1 MTALKAVTA
10 STGARRRMV
19 SVAALAA
26 GAALMLSG
34 CSAGQISQT
43 ATQVAAVNGNHADID
58 QISLRNVH
66 IVFPAAGTEYTN
78 AKGGKAIIALSVI
91 NNGET
96 VTEELTSISTDL
108 GTVKITPPAGDPTFR
123 IAPQQTI
130 VAATAPTAGTTAK
143 SDEHGAT
150 PSGTAEPTTTA
161 APTSSATPTTSA
173 APTTTAAPT
182 TKAAPAG
189 DKTAVN
195 PEQKPGL
202 IEITGLT
209 KDITPG
215 LTYPVTFNFKQNGT
229 VTVQVPVDAG
239 VMTERHEGQTAAT
252 EGEHKGGH

>member
-26 GAALMLSG
+26 GAALVLSG
-34 CSAGQISQT
+34 CGAGQISQT

-58 QISLRNVH
+58 RISLRNVH
-66 IVFPAAGTEYTN
+66 IVFPAAGSEYTN

-96 VTEELTSISTDL
+96 VTDELTSITTDL
-108 GTVKITPPAGDPTFR
+108 GSVKITPPAGDPAFR
-123 IAPQQTI
+123 IEPQQTV
-130 VAATAPTAGTTAK
+130 VAATSAAAAQGTAAK
-143 SDEHGAT
+143 DEHGAT
-150 PSGTAEPTTTA
+150 PSTTA
-161 APTSSATPTTSA
+161 APSTSA
-173 APTTTAAPT
+173 KPDEHGAG
-182 TKAAPAG
+182 PAS
-189 DKTAVN
+189 DKTTVN
-195 PEQKPGL
+195 PEKKPGL

-209 KDITPG
+209 RDITPG

-239 VMTERHEGQTAAT
+239 TLADRHEGQAATT

>member
-19 SVAALAA
+19 SVAVLAA
-26 GAALMLSG
+26 GAALVLSG

-58 QISLRNVH
+58 RISLRNVH
-66 IVFPAAGTEYTN
+66 IVFPATGTDYTN
-78 AKGGKAIIALSVI
+78 DKGGKAIVALSVV

-96 VTEELTSISTDL
+96 VTDELTSITTDL
-108 GTVKITPPAGDPTFR
+108 GTVKITPPAGASAFR

-130 VAATAPTAGTTAK
+130 VAATSPTTATAAK

-150 PSGTAEPTTTA
+150 PS
-161 APTSSATPTTSA
+161 SSAAPTTSA
-173 APTTTAAPT
+173 APGSHGAG
-182 TKAAPAG
+182 PAD
-189 DKTAVN
+189 DKTAVD
-195 PEQKPGL
+195 PEKKPGL

-209 KDITPG
+209 KDIIPG

-239 VMTERHEGQTAAT
+239 AVTERHEGQTAAT

>member
-19 SVAALAA
+19 SVAVLAA
-26 GAALMLSG
+26 GAALVLSG

-58 QISLRNVH
+58 RISLRNVH
-66 IVFPAAGTEYTN
+66 IVFPATGTDYTN
-78 AKGGKAIIALSVI
+78 TKGGKAIIALSVV

-96 VTEELTSISTDL
+96 VTDELTSITTDL
-108 GTVKITPPAGDPTFR
+108 GTVKVTPPAGASAFK
-123 IAPQQTI
+123 IAPQQT
-130 VAATAPTAGTTAK
+130 VVAAATATAAK

-150 PSGTAEPTTTA
+150 PSGTAA
-161 APTSSATPTTSA
+161 PTTSA
-173 APTTTAAPT
+173 APDSHG
-182 TKAAPAG
+182 APAG
-189 DKTAVN
+189 DKATVD
-195 PEQKPGL
+195 PEKKPGL

-209 KDITPG
+209 KDIIPG

-239 VMTERHEGQTAAT
+239 AATERHEGQTAAT

>member
-26 GAALMLSG
+26 GAALVLSG
-34 CSAGQISQT
+34 CSSGQVAQT

-58 QISLRNVH
+58 RISLRNVH
-66 IVFPAAGTEYTN
+66 IVFPAIGTDYTN
-78 AKGGKAIIALSVI
+78 AKGGKAIIALSVV

-96 VTEELTSISTDL
+96 VTDELTSITTDL
-108 GTVKITPPAGDPTFR
+108 GTVKITPPAGASAFQ
-123 IAPQQTI
+123 IAPQQTV
-130 VAATAPTAGTTAK
+130 VAATSPGAATAAK

-150 PSGTAEPTTTA
+150 PS
-161 APTSSATPTTSA
+161 SSA
-173 APTTTAAPT
+173 APGTASQKNT
-182 TKAAPAG
+182 V
-189 DKTAVN
+189 D
-195 PEQKPGL
+195 PEKKPGL

-239 VMTERHEGQTAAT
+239 AETDRHEGQAAAT

>member
-26 GAALMLSG
+26 GAALVLSG
-34 CSAGQISQT
+34 CGAGQVAQT

-58 QISLRNVH
+58 RISLRNVH
-66 IVFPAAGTEYTN
+66 IVFPAAGTDYTN

-96 VTEELTSISTDL
+96 VTDELTSIATDL
-108 GTVKITPPAGDPTFR
+108 GTVKITPPAGSSAFQ
-123 IAPQQTI
+123 IAPQQTV
-130 VAATAPTAGTTAK
+130 VAATAPTTGTAAK

-150 PSGTAEPTTTA
+150 PSGTAA
-161 APTSSATPTTSA
+161 PTTSGSHG
-173 APTTTAAPT
+173 
-182 TKAAPAG
+182 APAG
-189 DKTAVN
+189 EKATVD
-195 PEQKPGL
+195 PEKKPGL

-239 VMTERHEGQTAAT
+239 AETDRHEGQTAAT

>member
-26 GAALMLSG
+26 GAALVLSG
-34 CSAGQISQT
+34 CSSGQVAQT

-58 QISLRNVH
+58 RISLRNVH
-66 IVFPAAGTEYTN
+66 IVFPATGTDYTN
-78 AKGGKAIIALSVI
+78 AKGGKAIIALSVV

-96 VTEELTSISTDL
+96 VTDELTSITTDL
-108 GTVKITPPAGDPTFR
+108 GTVKITPPSGASAFQ
-123 IAPQQTI
+123 IAPQQTV
-130 VAATAPTAGTTAK
+130 VAATSPGAATAAK

-150 PSGTAEPTTTA
+150 PS
-161 APTSSATPTTSA
+161 SSA
-173 APTTTAAPT
+173 APGAASQKTTV
-182 TKAAPAG
+182 
-189 DKTAVN
+189 D
-195 PEQKPGL
+195 PEKKPGL
-202 IEITGLT
+202 IEVTGLT

-239 VMTERHEGQTAAT
+239 AETDRHEGQAAAT

>member
-26 GAALMLSG
+26 GAALVLSG
-34 CSAGQISQT
+34 CGAGQVSQT

-58 QISLRNVH
+58 RISLRNVH
-66 IVFPAAGTEYTN
+66 IVYPAGGTEYTN
-78 AKGGKAIIALSVI
+78 AKGGKAIIALSVV

-96 VTEELTSISTDL
+96 VTDELTSISTDL
-108 GTVKITPPAGDPTFR
+108 GTVKITPPAGDPAFR
-123 IAPQQTI
+123 IAPQQTV
-130 VAATAPTAGTTAK
+130 VAATSATDVTAAK
-143 SDEHGAT
+143 SDQHGAT
-150 PSGTAEPTTTA
+150 PSGTA
-161 APTSSATPTTSA
+161 TPTTSA
-173 APTTTAAPT
+173 AP
-182 TKAAPAG
+182 AG
-189 DKTAVN
+189 DKTTVN

-239 VMTERHEGQTAAT
+239 AVTERHEGQTAAT
-252 EGEHKGGH
+252 ESEHKGGH

>member
-1 MTALKAVTA
+1 MTA

-26 GAALMLSG
+26 GAALVLSG
-34 CSAGQISQT
+34 CGAGQIAQT

-58 QISLRNVH
+58 RISLRNVH
-66 IVFPAAGTEYTN
+66 IVFPATGTDYTN

-96 VTEELTSISTDL
+96 VTDELTSIATDL
-108 GTVKITPPAGDPTFR
+108 GTVKITPPAGASAFQ
-123 IAPQQTI
+123 IAPQQTV
-130 VAATAPTAGTTAK
+130 VAAAAPTTGTAAK

-150 PSGTAEPTTTA
+150 PSGTAA
-161 APTSSATPTTSA
+161 PTTSGSHGTGQA
-173 APTTTAAPT
+173 SD
-182 TKAAPAG
+182 KASA
-189 DKTAVN
+189 N

-215 LTYPVTFNFKQNGT
+215 LTYPITFNFKQNGT

-239 VMTERHEGQTAAT
+239 AATERHEGQTAAT

>member
-1 MTALKAVTA
+1 MEGQPVTALKAVTA
-10 STGARRRMV
+10 SSGARRRMV

-26 GAALMLSG
+26 GAALVLSG
-34 CSAGQISQT
+34 CSAGQIAQT

-58 QISLRNVH
+58 RIALRNVH
-66 IVFPAAGTEYTN
+66 IVFPVAGSEYTN
-78 AKGGKAIIALSVI
+78 TKGGKAIIALSVI

-96 VTEELTSISTDL
+96 VTDELTSISTDL
-108 GTVKITPPAGDPTFR
+108 GTVKITPPSGDPAFQ
-123 IAPQQTI
+123 IAPQQTV
-130 VAATAPTAGTTAK
+130 VAATTAAAAQGTAAK

-150 PSGTAEPTTTA
+150 PSST
-161 APTSSATPTTSA
+161 ATPTTSA
-173 APTTTAAPT
+173 KPDEHGAG
-182 TKAAPAG
+182 PAG
-189 DKTAVN
+189 DKTTVD
-195 PEQKPGL
+195 PEKKPGL

-239 VMTERHEGQTAAT
+239 ALAERHEDGNAAAP

>member
-1 MTALKAVTA
+1 MTA

-26 GAALMLSG
+26 GAALVLSG
-34 CSAGQISQT
+34 CGAGQISQT

-58 QISLRNVH
+58 RISLRNVH
-66 IVFPAAGTEYTN
+66 IVFPAAGSEYTN
-78 AKGGKAIIALSVI
+78 TKGGKAIIALSII

-96 VTEELTSISTDL
+96 VTDELTSINTDL
-108 GTVKITPPAGDPTFR
+108 GTVKITPPAGDPAFR
-123 IAPQQTI
+123 IAPQQTV
-130 VAATAPTAGTTAK
+130 VAASSAPGAAAK

-150 PSGTAEPTTTA
+150 PSTTA
-161 APTSSATPTTSA
+161 TPSATATPS
-173 APTTTAAPT
+173 TTA
-182 TKAAPAG
+182 KADQHGAGPAG
-189 DKTAVN
+189 DKATADA
-195 PEQKPGL
+195 EKKPGL

-209 KDITPG
+209 RDITPG

-239 VMTERHEGQTAAT
+239 PLAERHEGQAAAT

>member
-26 GAALMLSG
+26 GAALVLSG
-34 CSAGQISQT
+34 CSAGQVAQT

-58 QISLRNVH
+58 RISLRNVH
-66 IVFPAAGTEYTN
+66 IVFPATGTDYTN
-78 AKGGKAIIALSVI
+78 TKGGKAIIALSVV

-96 VTEELTSISTDL
+96 VADELTSITTDL
-108 GTVKITPPAGDPTFR
+108 GTVKLTPPAGASAFQ
-123 IAPQQTI
+123 IAPQQTV
-130 VAATAPTAGTTAK
+130 VAATAPTTGTAAK

-150 PSGTAEPTTTA
+150 PSGSA
-161 APTSSATPTTSA
+161 APSTSA
-173 APTTTAAPT
+173 APDSHG
-182 TKAAPAG
+182 AG
-189 DKTAVN
+189 DKTTVD
-195 PEQKPGL
+195 PEKKPGL

-209 KDITPG
+209 KDIIPG

-239 VMTERHEGQTAAT
+239 AVTERHEGQTAAT

>member
-26 GAALMLSG
+26 GAALVLSG
-34 CSAGQISQT
+34 CGAGQVSQT

-58 QISLRNVH
+58 RISLRNVH
-66 IVFPAAGTEYTN
+66 IVFPASGTEYTN
-78 AKGGKAIIALSVI
+78 AKGGKAIIALSVV

-96 VTEELTSISTDL
+96 VADELTSIATDL
-108 GTVKITPPAGDPTFR
+108 GTVKITPPAGAPAFR
-123 IAPQQTI
+123 IAPQQTV
-130 VAATAPTAGTTAK
+130 VAATSPAAVTAAK
-143 SDEHGAT
+143 SDERGAT
-150 PSGTAEPTTTA
+150 PSGTAA
-161 APTSSATPTTSA
+161 ATTSA
-173 APTTTAAPT
+173 APSGD
-182 TKAAPAG
+182 KAAVDAE
-189 DKTAVN
+189 KR
-195 PEQKPGL
+195 PGL

-239 VMTERHEGQTAAT
+239 AVTERHEGQTAAT
-252 EGEHKGGH
+252 KGGH

>member
-26 GAALMLSG
+26 GAALVLSG
-34 CSAGQISQT
+34 CGAGQISQT

-58 QISLRNVH
+58 RISLRNVH
-66 IVFPAAGTEYTN
+66 IVFPAAGSEYTN

-96 VTEELTSISTDL
+96 VTDELTSITTDL
-108 GTVKITPPAGDPTFR
+108 GPVKITAPAGDPAFQ
-123 IAPQQTI
+123 IAPQQTV
-130 VAATAPTAGTTAK
+130 VAAPSAAAQGAAAK
-143 SDEHGAT
+143 SDEHGAA
-150 PSGTAEPTTTA
+150 PSTTA
-161 APTSSATPTTSA
+161 KPDEHGAG
-173 APTTTAAPT
+173 
-182 TKAAPAG
+182 PAS
-189 DKTAVN
+189 DKTTVN
-195 PEQKPGL
+195 PEKKPGL

-209 KDITPG
+209 RDVTPG

-239 VMTERHEGQTAAT
+239 QQTERHEGQAAAT

>member
-19 SVAALAA
+19 SVAVLAA
-26 GAALMLSG
+26 GAALVLSG

-58 QISLRNVH
+58 RISLRNVH
-66 IVFPAAGTEYTN
+66 IVFPATGTDYTN
-78 AKGGKAIIALSVI
+78 TKGGKAIIALSVV

-96 VTEELTSISTDL
+96 VTDELTSITTDL
-108 GTVKITPPAGDPTFR
+108 GTVKITPPAGASAFR
-123 IAPQQTI
+123 IAPQQTV
-130 VAATAPTAGTTAK
+130 VAATSPTTATAAK

-150 PSGTAEPTTTA
+150 PS
-161 APTSSATPTTSA
+161 SSA
-173 APTTTAAPT
+173 APTTSATPG
-182 TKAAPAG
+182 AG
-189 DKTAVN
+189 EKTTAVD
-195 PEQKPGL
+195 PEKKPGL
-202 IEITGLT
+202 IEITGLS
-209 KDITPG
+209 KDIIPG

-239 VMTERHEGQTAAT
+239 ADAERHEGQTTAT

>member
-1 MTALKAVTA
+1 MEGQPVTALKAVTA

-19 SVAALAA
+19 SVAVLAA

-58 QISLRNVH
+58 RISLRNVH
-66 IVFPAAGTEYTN
+66 IVFPATGTDYTN
-78 AKGGKAIIALSVI
+78 TKGGKAIIALSVV

-96 VTEELTSISTDL
+96 VTDELTSITTDL
-108 GTVKITPPAGDPTFR
+108 GTVKITPPAGASAFK
-123 IAPQQTI
+123 IAPQQTV
-130 VAATAPTAGTTAK
+130 VAATSPTTATAAK

-150 PSGTAEPTTTA
+150 PS
-161 APTSSATPTTSA
+161 SSA
-173 APTTTAAPT
+173 APTTSSAG
-182 TKAAPAG
+182 PAG
-189 DKTAVN
+189 DKATVD
-195 PEQKPGL
+195 PEKKPGL

-209 KDITPG
+209 KDIIPG

-239 VMTERHEGQTAAT
+239 AVTERHEGQTAAT

>member
-19 SVAALAA
+19 SVAVLAA
-26 GAALMLSG
+26 GAALVLSG

-58 QISLRNVH
+58 RISLRNVH
-66 IVFPAAGTEYTN
+66 IVFPATGTDYTN
-78 AKGGKAIIALSVI
+78 TKGGKAIIALSVV
-91 NNGET
+91 NSGET
-96 VTEELTSISTDL
+96 VTDELTSITTDL
-108 GTVKITPPAGDPTFR
+108 GTVKVTPPAGASAFK
-123 IAPQQTI
+123 IAPQQTV
-130 VAATAPTAGTTAK
+130 VAATTATAAK

-150 PSGTAEPTTTA
+150 PS
-161 APTSSATPTTSA
+161 SSA
-173 APTTTAAPT
+173 APTTSS
-182 TKAAPAG
+182 AAPAG
-189 DKTAVN
+189 DKAVD
-195 PEQKPGL
+195 PEKKPGL

-209 KDITPG
+209 KDIIPG

-239 VMTERHEGQTAAT
+239 AVTERHEGQTAAT